1 MVKAEVGVKASIL
14 ASLLIQREML
24 GDETQEVSCVS
35 RVYNVY
41 LYHGIT
47 VSLLASSSQLQPWQV
62 LHHQMSF
69 T

>member
-1 MVKAEVGVKASIL
+1 MVKADGVKASIL

-35 RVYNVY
+35 RVYHVY

-47 VSLLASSSQLQPWQV
+47 VAGFIQPASTMASLAP
-62 LHHQMSF
+62 MSF